1 MNKLTE
7 PSAPFAPPTLPIVT
21 DEMLLNCMQCGFCL
35 PHCPTYSLTGLE
47 RYSPRGRIQ
56 LTRAI
61 HEGAF
66 SSTAHPDQ
74 LSDAID
80 TCLGCLACQTAC
92 PAGVEYEK
100 IFESAKTLVQ
110 AHYAQHPTLASW
122 LLRLAMRHVFPHPKR
137 FKLLSRLIRL
147 SQQFPIGALLPK
159 PLKRML
165 ELSPRISNRFFDED
179 FKSDARRSNAPTA
192 LLLSGCVMNTAFSDV
207 HHDTVSVLTRAG
219 FHVDVP
225 VGQICCGA
233 LHAHNGF
240 LDDAKELAR
249 KNIDVFS
256 ARSGVIVINSAGCG
270 AMMKHYATLF
280 EPTDAYHQKAIA
292 LSMRVQDLSQ
302 TLAAQGVS
310 GSTLFKKISGLRV
323 TYQDA
328 CHLEH
333 GQKIRNEPR
342 ALLKQK
348 FSDVVELSSPMC
360 CGSAGIYNLMQPEL
374 SEDLLEE
381 KVRAIKRTSADI
393 VVTANPGCLL
403 QLRYGVAKSG
413 LEVRVMHLATA
424 LNYNE

>member
-1 MNKLTE
+1 MNELNE
-7 PSAPFAPPTLPIVT
+7 PSAPVAPPTLPIVT

-61 HEGAF
+61 HEGTF
-66 SSTAHPDQ
+66 SSTEHADQ
-74 LSDAID
+74 LSDSID

-100 IFESAKTLVQ
+100 IFESAKTVVQ
-110 AHYAQHPTLASW
+110 AHYAKHPTLASW
-122 LLRLAMRHVFPHPKR
+122 LLRLAMRHVFPYPKR
-137 FKLLSRLIRL
+137 FKLLSRLIWL
-147 SQQFPIGALLPK
+147 SQKLPLGAVLPK

-179 FKSDARRSNAPTA
+179 FKGDARRSDEPTA

-207 HHDTVSVLTRAG
+207 HHDTAAVLKRAG

-225 VGQICCGA
+225 NGQGCCGA

-240 LDDAKELAR
+240 LDEARELAR

-256 ARSGVIVINSAGCG
+256 AQSGAIVINSAGCG

-280 EPTDAYHQKAIA
+280 EPTDIYHQKAVA
-292 LSMRVQDLSQ
+292 LSMRVQDLSE
-302 TLAAQGVS
+302 TLVAQGVS
-310 GSTLFKKISGLRV
+310 GSTPFDKISGLRV

-348 FSDVVELSSPMC
+348 FSDVVELGSPMC
-360 CGSAGIYNLMQPEL
+360 CGSAGIYNLMQPER
-374 SEDLLEE
+374 SEELLAE
-381 KVRAIKRTSADI
+381 KIKAIERTGADI

-403 QLRYGVAKSG
+403 QLRYGVAKAG
-413 LEVRVMHLATA
+413 LKVRVMHFATA
-424 LNYNE
+424 LNYTD